1 MVHCGHAVG
10 ESQVRKPVY
19 LLGRVPCYKATP
31 DLIDLHIDDMS
42 TPVDPL
48 RKDIEFNARLAGV
61 DLQFCT
67 TWGLF
72 SPREIDEGTKLL
84 LKLVEVKDTDDCLD
98 IGCGYGPIGMTL
110 AKLAPHGKTLL
121 VDKDFVAIEYSQK
134 NIQRNNI
141 GNARAMLSN
150 GFDQIDP
157 NQRFDLI
164 ASNIP
169 AKVGKELLTILLHDA
184 RSRLKPGGHCYVVTI
199 NGLRQFMKRHM
210 TEIFGNYKKLKQ
222 GRQYTVAVSQLVD

>member
-1 MVHCGHAVG
+1 
-10 ESQVRKPVY
+10 
-19 LLGRVPCYKATP
+19 
-31 DLIDLHIDDMS
+31 MS
-42 TPVDPL
+42 SPVDPL

-61 DLQFCT
+61 DLHFTT

-84 LKLVEVKDTDDCLD
+84 LKHVEVNPTDDCLD
-98 IGCGYGPIGMTL
+98 VGCGYGPIGMTL
-110 AKLAPHGKTLL
+110 AKLASKGNTLL
-121 VDKDFVAIEYSQK
+121 VDKDFVAVDYTEKNLLRNRIE
-134 NIQRNNI
+134 
-141 GNARAMLSN
+141 NARAILSN

-157 NQRFDLI
+157 ELRFDLI

-184 RSRLKPGGHCYVVTI
+184 RSRLNPGGHCYVVTI

-210 TEIFGNYKKLKQ
+210 NEIFGNYKKLKQ
-222 GRQYTVAVSQLVD
+222 GKQYTVAMSQRMP